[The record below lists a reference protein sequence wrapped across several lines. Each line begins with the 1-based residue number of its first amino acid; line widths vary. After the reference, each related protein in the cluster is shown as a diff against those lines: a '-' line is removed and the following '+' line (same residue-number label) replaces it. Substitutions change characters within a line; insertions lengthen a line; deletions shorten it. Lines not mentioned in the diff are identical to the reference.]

1 MLPPDRSDH
10 RYRLLLRA
18 CCERPRRR
26 RAADERD
33 ELAPFQLIEVP
44 SIRAGPA
51 LVCIELGVSMTAILL
66 KNTLFSKLMSAP
78 NFRLKRD

>member
-1 MLPPDRSDH
+1 LTSKVVVPPGGFRLATSPTRDWVARDH
-10 RYRLLLRA
+10 
-18 CCERPRRR
+18 E
-26 RAADERD
+26 EGD
-33 ELAPFQLIEVP
+33 ELAPFHLIEVH

-78 NFRLKRD
+78 NFRPKRD